1 MLSLEPAACLRANN
15 RSLPALSLESN
26 RIIDHIPFL
35 CTASE
40 RMGERKRE
48 RERKQSHHV
57 VP

>member
-40 RMGERKRE
+40 REKKRE
-48 RERKQSHHV
+48 RKKAV
-57 VP
+57 T